1 MKKRILAGLFI
12 AFSFIAQAQVKINNL
27 QVEYQTAPLGLD
39 EAHPRFSWQMESP
52 VRGEKQNAYRIV
64 VQDETGRTVWDS
76 KKQNTSTSVGITYA
90 GEVLKAKTA
99 YRWFLEV
106 WNGKNKLSKAN
117 AHFETG
123 LMNPGIDAWKGA
135 EWIGSND
142 LNFYSHYL
150 SVYKFQ
156 YGVQIDKGTK
166 ASFIFGANDP
176 RLQNRN
182 LNIQDVASS
191 QNQSYIKLE
200 LDISELSKSDSG
212 QAKLHIY
219 RVGYDKKD
227 RADQAFKS
235 FIIPLSIINAAN
247 KFQKHTVYAEC
258 NFGVFDFYIDA
269 VDKEHK
275 INPTDKNANIF
286 APSGVNLN
294 PIGLGNNFISF
305 PMLSDIGFTTNEGE
319 SARFSEVIIRNF
331 RLPSNPLFQ
340 ANENPGLWTELP
352 FDGKNFTVS
361 GKFTVANPSRHATP
375 MLRTEFSSAEG
386 KTIKSA
392 RIYATARGIYEL
404 YLNGKR
410 VGDEYFNPG
419 LTQYNKTHTYQV
431 FDVTSLMNKGMNAW
445 GAWLSEGWWSGN
457 ITFSGD
463 NWNYF
468 GDRQSLLATLE
479 IHYTDGT
486 TKTIQTNPADWKTF
500 TDGPIRVGSF
510 FQGEVFDARKKAAI
524 EGWSSTNF
532 DDKNWAPA
540 AKIDLAGTSF
550 TLDYKGMKLVNHL
563 DDRVTVQQVLQ
574 AKSIAEPRKG
584 VYVYDM
590 GQNMVGFPKIFIKNG
605 KPGQVITLR
614 FAEVLYPD
622 LAEYA
627 GQKGMIMLENIR
639 AA

>member
-1 MKKRILAGLFI
+1 MKKRILAGLLI
-12 AFSFIAQAQVKINNL
+12 AFSFIAQAQVEINKL

-52 VRGEKQNAYRIV
+52 VRGEKQSAYRIV

-76 KKQNTSTSVGITYA
+76 KKQNTSSSLGITYS
-90 GEVLKAKTA
+90 GEALKAKTA
-99 YRWFLEV
+99 YRWTLEV
-106 WNGKNKLSKAN
+106 WNGKNVKTSQKAN
-117 AHFETG
+117 FETG
-123 LMNPGIDAWKGA
+123 LMNPSIDAWKGA

-182 LNIQDVASS
+182 LNIQEVASG
-191 QNQSYIKLE
+191 QNQSYVRLE
-200 LDISELSKSDSG
+200 LDISELAKSDSG
-212 QAKLHIY
+212 QAYLQIY

-235 FIIPLSIINAAN
+235 FKIPAN
-247 KFQKHTVYAEC
+247 ILNQSNKSEKHTVYAEC

-294 PIGLGNNFISF
+294 PIGAGNNFISF
-305 PMLSDIGFTTNEGE
+305 PMLSDIGFATPEGE

-340 ANENPGLWTELP
+340 ASENPGLWKELSY
-352 FDGKNFTVS
+352 DGKAFTVS
-361 GKFTVANPSRHATP
+361 GKFSVANPSRHAAP
-375 MLRTEFSSAEG
+375 MLRTKFAATEG

-410 VGDEYFNPG
+410 VGDEFFNPG

-431 FDVTSLMNKGMNAW
+431 FDVT
-445 GAWLSEGWWSGN
+445 AWLSEGWWSGN

-479 IHYTDGT
+479 IRYTDGT
-486 TKTIQTNPADWKTF
+486 EQVIQTNPGNWKTF

-524 EGWSSTNF
+524 EGWATTNF
-532 DDKNWAPA
+532 NDKNWAPA

-550 TLDYKGMKLVNHL
+550 ALDYKGMKLVNHL
-563 DDRVTVQQVLQ
+563 DDRVSVQQ
-574 AKSIAEPRKG
+574 
-584 VYVYDM
+584 
-590 GQNMVGFPKIFIKNG
+590 
-605 KPGQVITLR
+605 
-614 FAEVLYPD
+614 
-622 LAEYA
+622 
-627 GQKGMIMLENIR
+627 
-639 AA
+639 